1 MSHTIIW
8 NIIQALSAFKS
19 RRRRHANC
27 EEALRQIKRF
37 PPHLLADVRGDDPF
51 LCPSTAEFL

>member
-1 MSHTIIW
+1 MSQATIR

-19 RRRRHANC
+19 RRRRHANY

-37 PPHLLADVRGDDPF
+37 PPHLLADV
-51 LCPSTAEFL
+51 SVT